1 MNRSADYDTK
11 LGGPNIERC
20 GEERHM
26 GTTAYTPEEL
36 MAVVISRE
44 VRDGETIA
52 VGTLSPIPAAGVL
65 LAREGHAARGTYLFY
80 KSDYQRNAWWPFR
93 HGSKEFYDFAQRGR
107 LDMFFVSAAQID
119 QYGNIN
125 LNVIGD
131 PAQPNVRLPGGAGTP
146 MLWAM
151 VRRVIVFKTDHSPR
165 AFVPRVDFIT
175 CPGSPPPGVRA
186 QGGLYKVI
194 TPLAVLRMN
203 AAQQRL
209 ELDSISPGT
218 SLATIQV
225 NTGFPLPLAETVR
238 ETPTPTTDELTTLRT
253 TVRRHL
259 ECIYPQFAAT
269 ALR

>member
-1 MNRSADYDTK
+1 MRAAT
-11 LGGPNIERC
+11 
-20 GEERHM
+20 
-26 GTTAYTPEEL
+26 YTPEEL

-44 VRDGETIA
+44 VRDGDTVA

-65 LAREGHAARGTYLFY
+65 LARERHAASGTYLFY
-80 KSDYQRNAWWPFR
+80 KSDYQRDAWWPFQ

-131 PAQPNVRLPGGAGTP
+131 PSHPTVRLPGGAATP

-151 VRRVIVFKTDHSPR
+151 VPRVIVFKTDHSPR
-165 AFVPRVDFIT
+165 AFTSRVDFIT
-175 CPGSPPPGVRA
+175 CPGSPPAGVSVR
-186 QGGLYKVI
+186 GGLSKVV

-209 ELDSISPGT
+209 ELEAVSPGI
-218 SLATIQV
+218 SLAAVQA
-225 NTGFPLPLAETVR
+225 NTGFPLRLAEPVL
-238 ETPTPTTDELTTLRT
+238 ETPTPTAEELTTLRT

-259 ECIYPQFAAT
+259 EGIYPQFAAS
-269 ALR
+269 AFG

>member
-1 MNRSADYDTK
+1 MSAA
-11 LGGPNIERC
+11 L
-20 GEERHM
+20 
-26 GTTAYTPEEL
+26 YTPEEL
-36 MAVVISRE
+36 MAVAISHE

-65 LAREGHAARGTYLFY
+65 LARERHATRGTCLFY
-80 KSDYQRNAWWPFR
+80 KSDYQRDAWWPFR

-131 PAQPNVRLPGGAGTP
+131 LAQPKVRLPGGAGTP

-175 CPGSPPPGVRA
+175 CPGSHPPGASVR
-186 QGGLYKVI
+186 GGLYKVV

-203 AAQQRL
+203 HAQRRL
-209 ELDSISPGT
+209 ELESISPGS
-218 SLATIQV
+218 SLAAVQG
-225 NTGFPLPLAETVR
+225 NTGFALPLAEPVRKTPAPTV
-238 ETPTPTTDELTTLRT
+238 DELTTLRT

-259 ECIYPQFAAT
+259 ESIYPQFAAS
-269 ALR
+269 AFR

>member
-1 MNRSADYDTK
+1 M
-11 LGGPNIERC
+11 
-20 GEERHM
+20 H
-26 GTTAYTPEEL
+26 TASYTPEEL

-44 VRDGETIA
+44 VRDGETVA

-65 LAREGHAARGTYLFY
+65 LARERHAARGTYLFY
-80 KSDYQRNAWWPFR
+80 KSDYQRDAWWPFR
-93 HGSKEFYDFAQRGR
+93 HGSMEFYEFAQRGR

-131 PAQPNVRLPGGAGTP
+131 PAQPRVRLPGGAGTP

-165 AFVPRVDFIT
+165 AFVPQVDFIT
-175 CPGSPPPGVRA
+175 CPGSHPPGVSVR
-186 QGGLYKVI
+186 GGLYKVV
-194 TPLAVLRMN
+194 TPLAVLCMN
-203 AAQQRL
+203 RAQQRL
-209 ELDSISPGT
+209 ALESISPG
-218 SLATIQV
+218 SNLAAVQA
-225 NTGFPLPLAETVR
+225 NTGFALPLAEPIL
-238 ETPTPTTDELTTLRT
+238 ETPAPSPDELTILRS

-259 ECIYPQFAAT
+259 ERIYPHFAAS